1 MRLDG
6 GDEGGGHHVCSAKGP
21 VDERAVAQGLS
32 DGLQTFD
39 EGLLIAGTFGVESI
53 LSGDKTGAYGSGWP

>member
-1 MRLDG
+1 MDRSDKR
-6 GDEGGGHHVCSAKGP
+6 GGHHVCSAKGP

-39 EGLLIAGTFGVESI
+39 EGLLVADPFGVESI